1 MSRVFFCRRGGWP
14 GWLLGCGCGKTV
26 PMSALPQAGAAEALR
41 LCVVSSVGG
50 HLREVLELAP
60 AWQGAAVSFI
70 VNDRT
75 EFPLPGPTYRIAHAE
90 RDLRVLWNLGEAA
103 RIFCREPTGR
113 PDVILSA
120 GAGPAVPVA
129 LLGRLL
135 GAAVVMVESF
145 SAVERPSLTG
155 RLLYPL
161 TPHFFYQWPTL
172 IRFYPRGRYAGP
184 VFSPLPPAERPAPGD
199 EVVVTVGTSGR
210 PMERLLHWLDELC
223 ASGELTAPLFAQ
235 HGASAAPRRFP
246 AAAFLPAPEL
256 ERRLARAR
264 VVVCH
269 AGAGALGTCIKYGL
283 RPLVVPRLSRY
294 GEAVNDHQQELGAA
308 LSAQGQAVLCPDKAT
323 LAAAL
328 RAALATPQG
337 GRVEAHAAPRAQLVA
352 ELAAL
357 LRRLAVQ
364 RGKIP
369 PPGAAVV
376 RQ

>member
-1 MSRVFFCRRGGWP
+1 M
-14 GWLLGCGCGKTV
+14 GWLRVGCCGKTEQMV
-26 PMSALPQAGAAEALR
+26 ALPRAGAAETLR

-135 GAAVVMVESF
+135 GAAVVFVETF
-145 SAVERPSLTG
+145 GAVERPSLTG

-161 TPHFFYQWPTL
+161 TPHFFYQWPSL
-172 IRFYPRGRYAGP
+172 SRVYPRGRYAGP
-184 VFSPLPPAERPAPGD
+184 VFSPLPQAERPAPGD
-199 EVVVTVGTSGR
+199 EIMVTVGTSQR
-210 PMERLLHWLDELC
+210 PLSRLLHWLDELC
-223 ASGELTAPLFAQ
+223 ESGELAAPLFAQ

-256 ERRLARAR
+256 EQRLARAR
-264 VVVCH
+264 VVICH
-269 AGAGALGTCIKYGL
+269 AGAGALGACIKYGL
-283 RPLVVPRLSRY
+283 RPLVVPRLARY
-294 GEAVNDHQQELGAA
+294 GEAVNDHQQELAA
-308 LSAQGQAVLCPDKAT
+308 AFAAQAQAVLCPDKAT

-328 RAALATPQG
+328 RAALATPHG
-337 GRVEAHAAPRAQLVA
+337 GRVQAPAVPRAQLVT

-364 RGKIP
+364 RGKTP
-369 PPGAAVV
+369 PA
-376 RQ
+376 